1 MKRQYAERMSEE
13 LKSAATPAPLIKA
26 VNRAQM
32 CFRTVEVERL
42 VDADHPSRLLWEI
55 IGKLDLSRYY
65 AGVKSNEEEGGRP
78 GWPPQLLITMWVY
91 AYSVGIGAARE
102 IERRCEYDPA
112 FWWLTGM
119 EKVNHHTLSD
129 FRMEKKEELD
139 ELFAQ
144 VLGAAS
150 AEGFISLEQVTL
162 DGTKIKANASGK
174 SFHREKTLREH
185 LEKAREVVK
194 QLEAEGEAEEKRRA
208 AAEEKARKKVERL
221 EQALA
226 ELKELREG
234 KGREEEK
241 QETRVSSSDPEARV
255 MKQNEGGFAPSYNVQ
270 ITTDTQHGLIVDV
283 EVTQAG
289 NDFQQLIPAV
299 ERVEERFGQAPGQVL
314 VDSGYISREN
324 VEEIAG
330 RNVDLLGSL
339 ADDKSKKGERDKD
352 RYPSSMFVYHAEQDH
367 YVCPAGKILSYEGRQ
382 SKDGMQQ
389 FKYKAKGKDCRSCPL
404 KMQCCPENK
413 KHGRSVTRSEESPAM
428 IAFRAKMVTDAAQAE
443 YRKRGAVAE
452 FRNLWIK
459 TKLGLRQFHVRGLE
473 KVGCETLW
481 ACLTHNLQHWIRLRR
496 QKVALAAAV

>member
-1 MKRQYAERMSEE
+1 MSEE
-13 LKSAATPAPLIKA
+13 IKSATPAPLIQT

-32 CFRTVEVERL
+32 CFRTVDVERL
-42 VDADHPSRLLWEI
+42 VDADHPARLLWEI
-55 IGKLDLSRYY
+55 IGKMDLSRYY

-78 GWPPQLLITMWVY
+78 AWHPQLLITMWVY

-102 IERRCEYDPA
+102 IERRCGYDPA

-150 AEGFISLEQVTL
+150 AEGYISLEQVTL
-162 DGTKIKANASGK
+162 DGTKIKANASQK

-185 LEKAREVVK
+185 LEKARAVVK
-194 QLEAEGEAEEKRRA
+194 QLAEEGEAEEKRQA
-208 AAEEKARKKVERL
+208 AAEKKARGKVERL
-221 EQALA
+221 EQALE
-226 ELKELREG
+226 ELKELRKA
-234 KGREEEK
+234 KGTEEEK

-270 ITTDTQHGLIVDV
+270 ITADTQHGLIVDV
-283 EVTQAG
+283 EVTQAR
-289 NDFQQLIPAV
+289 NDFEQLIPAV
-299 ERVEERFGQAPGQVL
+299 ERVEERFGKAPGQVL
-314 VDSGYISREN
+314 VDSGYISRDN
-324 VEEIAG
+324 VEEIAE
-330 RNVDLLGSL
+330 RKVDLLGSL
-339 ADDKSKKGERDKD
+339 ADDKSKKGERDQE
-352 RYPSSMFVYHAEQDH
+352 RYPSSIFVYNAEQDH

-382 SKDGMQQ
+382 KKDGMQQ
-389 FKYKAKGKDCRSCPL
+389 FKYKAKRKDCQSCPL
-404 KMQCCPENK
+404 RMQCCPENK

-428 IAFRAKMVTDAAQAE
+428 IAFRAKMATEAAQAE

-459 TKLGLRQFHVRGLE
+459 AKLGLRQFHVRGLK

-481 ACLTHNLQHWIRLRR
+481 ACLTHNLQHWIRLQR
-496 QKVALAAAV
+496 QRAALAAAV

>member
-1 MKRQYAERMSEE
+1 MSEE
-13 LKSAATPAPLIKA
+13 IKSAAPVPLIQA

-32 CFRTVEVERL
+32 CFRTVDVERL
-42 VDADHPSRLLWEI
+42 VDADHPARLLWEI
-55 IGKLDLSRYY
+55 IGRMDLSRYY

-78 GWPPQLLITMWVY
+78 ARHPQLLITMWVY
-91 AYSVGIGAARE
+91 AYSLGIGAARE
-102 IERRCEYDPA
+102 IERRCGYDPA

-119 EKVNHHTLSD
+119 ERVNHHTLSD

-150 AEGFISLEQVTL
+150 AEGYIRLEQVTL

-185 LEKAREVVK
+185 LEKARQVVK
-194 QLEAEGEAEEKRRA
+194 ELEEKGETEEKRQA
-208 AAEEKARKKVERL
+208 AAEEKAREKIERL
-221 EQALA
+221 ERALE
-226 ELKELREG
+226 ELEELRQEKRG
-234 KGREEEK
+234 EAEKGEV
-241 QETRVSSSDPEARV
+241 RVSSSDPEARV

-270 ITTDTQHGLIVDV
+270 ITADTQHGLIVDV

-289 NDFQQLIPAV
+289 NDFAQLIPAV
-299 ERVEERFGQAPGQVL
+299 ERMEDHFGKAPGQVL
-314 VDSGYISREN
+314 VDSGYISRDN
-324 VEEIAG
+324 VEEIAH
-330 RNVDLLGSL
+330 RKVDLLGGL
-339 ADDKSKKGERDKD
+339 AEGKGKRGERDSD
-352 RYPSSMFVYHAEQDH
+352 RYPSTIFVYQAEQDH

-382 SKDGMQQ
+382 KKDGMQQ
-389 FKYKAKGKDCRSCPL
+389 FKYKAKRKDCQSCPL

-428 IAFRAKMVTDAAQAE
+428 IAFRAKMATDAAQAE

-459 TKLGLRQFHVRGLE
+459 AKLGLRQFHVRGLA

-496 QKVALAAAV
+496 QKAALAGAV

>member
-1 MKRQYAERMSEE
+1 MNEE
-13 LKSAATPAPLIKA
+13 TKSAASPAPLIKA

-32 CFRTVEVERL
+32 CFRTVDVERL
-42 VDADHPSRLLWEI
+42 VDADHPARLLWEI

-65 AGVKSNEEEGGRP
+65 AGVKSNEEAGGRP
-78 GWPPQLLITMWVY
+78 PWSPQLLITMWVY

-102 IERRCEYDPA
+102 IERRCGYDPA

-119 EKVNHHTLSD
+119 EKVNHHSLSD
-129 FRMEKKEELD
+129 FRLEKKEELD

-162 DGTKIKANASGK
+162 DGTKIKANASQK

-185 LEKAREVVK
+185 LEKARQVVK
-194 QLEAEGEAEEKRRA
+194 QLEEEGEAEEKRRA
-208 AAEEKARKKVERL
+208 AAEAKAREKVERL
-221 EQALA
+221 EQALE
-226 ELKELREG
+226 ELKELGQE
-234 KGREEEK
+234 KTTEEEK

-255 MKQNEGGFAPSYNVQ
+255 MKQSEGGFAPSYNVQ
-270 ITTDTQHGLIVDV
+270 ITADTQHGLIVDV

-299 ERVEERFGQAPGQVL
+299 ERVQERFGKAPGQVL
-314 VDSGYISREN
+314 VDSGYISRDN
-324 VEEIAG
+324 VEKIAE
-330 RNVDLLGSL
+330 RKVDLLGTL
-339 ADDKSKKGERDKD
+339 ADDKSKKGERDQE
-352 RYPSSMFVYHAEQDH
+352 RYPSSIFVYDAEQDH

-382 SKDGMQQ
+382 KKDGMQQ
-389 FKYKAKGKDCRSCPL
+389 FKYKANGKDCQSCPL

-428 IAFRAKMVTDAAQAE
+428 IAFRAKMATDAAKAE

-459 TKLGLRQFHVRGLE
+459 AKLGLRQFHVRGRD

-496 QKVALAAAV
+496 EKAALAAAA